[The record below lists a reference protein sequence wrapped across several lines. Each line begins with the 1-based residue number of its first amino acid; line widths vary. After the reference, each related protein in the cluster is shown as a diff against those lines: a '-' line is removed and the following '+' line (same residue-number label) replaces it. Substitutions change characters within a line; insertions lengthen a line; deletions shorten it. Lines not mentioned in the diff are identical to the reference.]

1 MLWTLVAFMFV
12 TCFVCERLDFS
23 RHQWRNYGVL
33 DKKKQH
39 IIYKN
44 IQYITANIEC
54 WAFASPVTRIK
65 CWHFPFLHVSYLSKY
80 QHIMHRIMFGLHVHE
95 LTFLSGGRNNG
106 IGGGVT
112 YSQDSCQARDYCSRQ
127 TFASFFTWQN
137 LKFQHIHGLQK
148 CTMSTFLLVIRSG
161 FASHVASLCDR
172 WM

>member
-1 MLWTLVAFMFV
+1 MKELW
-12 TCFVCERLDFS
+12 
-23 RHQWRNYGVL
+23 GVRF
-33 DKKKQH
+33 KKKH

-95 LTFLSGGRNNG
+95 LTFLSGGGNNG

-112 YSQDSCQARDYCSRQ
+112 YCIAKIAARRETTVRDKS
-127 TFASFFTWQN
+127 
-137 LKFQHIHGLQK
+137 
-148 CTMSTFLLVIRSG
+148 LLPFSP
-161 FASHVASLCDR
+161 DKT
-172 WM
+172 